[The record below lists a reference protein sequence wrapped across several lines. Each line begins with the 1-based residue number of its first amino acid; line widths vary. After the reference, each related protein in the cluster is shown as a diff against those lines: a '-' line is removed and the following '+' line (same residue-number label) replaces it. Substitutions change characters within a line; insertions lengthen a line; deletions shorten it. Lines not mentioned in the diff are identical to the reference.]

1 MARDHE
7 IQEILLRVDLVDLIG
22 AYLKLTRAGRSFK
35 GLCPFHNEKTPSF
48 HVYPSDGAKPGFYHC
63 FGCKK
68 GGDALSFLTEREGLS
83 FSEALD
89 QLAKRAGLETPRSHS
104 GARKSR
110 QNRFEVLNQCQ
121 AHFRANLRNPSKGT
135 IARDYLKRREID
147 SQLSDRFGLG
157 YALDSWD
164 NLAHSLGSNPETLG
178 IASQQGLIR
187 QGDKGLGFRDFFRN
201 RLIFPIHNPAGEII
215 AFAGRDLSGDSQ
227 AKYMNTPETDLF
239 KKGRVLYGLHQA
251 RNPIRERKRAIVVEG
266 YFDVLRMHAHGFEE
280 TVAPMG
286 TALTSEQLSLLGR
299 LCEELIL
306 LFDGDNAGHSAA
318 MRSLQL
324 TWDLGILVRV
334 AHLPAG
340 QDPDEFLL
348 CHPRED
354 MQDLLNSAPPSFTYL
369 VDGLVSE
376 IGIDSAEKIRKV
388 TTRVF
393 ESISTMKS
401 HTQIEIRLKEF
412 AERIGIPHE
421 SLKKDYERSRIK
433 NAASPVAADTTGAPS
448 KGPEVTTPQLRD
460 PNREREA
467 RKGLYVLLLQNEGR
481 IQEALGEAFASHTQ
495 ARHQLEDALSILR
508 KPQHEDDL
516 ALFLEAYLQDGVSS
530 ARKIWSEKEQD
541 PLVWEVEAM
550 LREDW
555 FPEDPLRTLMDYTN
569 TLKGIQLDRDVE
581 RCKAAF
587 INAER
592 AQDWAMVTQ
601 IADRLNDL
609 IKQRDMLLSRSR
621 EVG

>member
-22 AYLKLTRAGRSFK
+22 AYLKLTRAGRSYK

-89 QLAKRAGLETPRSHS
+89 QLAKRVGLETPRSHS
-104 GARKSR
+104 GVRKSR
-110 QNRFEVLNQCQ
+110 QNRYEVLNQCQ

-147 SQLSDRFGLG
+147 TQLSDRFGLG
-157 YALDSWD
+157 YALDGWD
-164 NLAHSLGSNPETLG
+164 NLAQSLGSNPETLA

-187 QGDKGLGFRDFFRN
+187 QRDNAPGFRDFFRN

-251 RNPIRERKRAIVVEG
+251 RNPIREKKRAIVVEG

-286 TALTSEQLSLLGR
+286 TALTTDHLMVLER
-299 LCEELIL
+299 ICEELVL

-318 MRSLQL
+318 MRSLQQ

-348 CHPRED
+348 SHPSEEMRE
-354 MQDLLNSAPPSFTYL
+354 LLDSAPRSFTYM
-369 VDGLVSE
+369 VDGLAAE
-376 IGIDSAEKIRKV
+376 IGLDSAERIHKV
-388 TTRVF
+388 TSRVF
-393 ESISTMKS
+393 ESISSMQS
-401 HTQIEIRLKEF
+401 HTQIEIRLKEL
-412 AERIGIPHE
+412 AERIGVPHE
-421 SLKKDYERSRIK
+421 SLRKDYERSRIRR
-433 NAASPVAADTTGAPS
+433 AASPGGHTVPVN
-448 KGPEVTTPQLRD
+448 GPGTSQATPLD

-495 ARHQLEDALSILR
+495 ARHHLENALRVLR
-508 KPQHEDDL
+508 KPQGEDDL
-516 ALFLEAYLQDGVSS
+516 ALFLEAYLQDGVLS
-530 ARKIWSEKEQD
+530 ARKVWSEKKQD

-550 LREDW
+550 LREEW
-555 FPEDPLRTLMDYTN
+555 FPEDPLRTLTDYTD
-569 TLKGIQLDRDVE
+569 TLRGIQLERDVE

-587 INAER
+587 ISAER
-592 AQDWAMVTQ
+592 AQDWEKVSQ
-601 IADRLNDL
+601 IAARLTDL
-609 IKQRDMLLSRSR
+609 VKQRDMLLSRSR